1 MASAK
6 RQAQSYLG
14 NENDYINLKGL
25 NEERQLANDVYKT
38 NTNSF
43 QNAYNDLLNT
53 IASNRTKAKT
63 DFGSGRSTVSENAYL
78 QNRNNIADSSARGLG
93 NGVTQLNKLGN
104 RMETGRQFSD
114 LANTYYNTL
123 NELNANEKTYTNEY
137 NTNME
142 SARNTLNAALAD
154 VSAREKAGRNAYK
167 AAVAQLAEQIQAR
180 RDAAAAASAQLKLQK
195 EQYKQNQYLT
205 LVEALRSALGDDK
218 GVTNVGKVATDYS
231 KLISQYL
238 GKNIGRS
245 DAMKW
250 MYEQGLYDPNMFT
263 SSSKTTKNTST
274 NSKSTNNKP
283 INRFDNTTFGNRI
296 RKTTTNTNKRT
307 NNTTFGNR
315 IRK

>member
-25 NEERQLANDVYKT
+25 NEERQLANDVYNT
-38 NTNSF
+38 NTKSF

-78 QNRNNIADSSARGLG
+78 QNRNNIADNSARGLG

-142 SARNTLNAALAD
+142 SAKNTLNAALAD

-180 RDAAAAASAQLKLQK
+180 RDANANAARAYALQK
-195 EQYKQNQYLT
+195 AAQDKKIEDETTKAIFDRLKAIIGKGNKADNYISARDEYKN
-205 LVEALRSALGDDK
+205 LVKNATDK
-218 GVTNVGKVATDYS
+218 DAIDFMTKYSLYDSKSSYDKFKRDIFGSSKVAPAKSTV
-231 KLISQYL
+231 K
-238 GKNIGRS
+238 K
-245 DAMKW
+245 
-250 MYEQGLYDPNMFT
+250 
-263 SSSKTTKNTST
+263 KNTGKTYS
-274 NSKSTNNKP
+274 SL
-283 INRFDNTTFGNRI
+283 FGNS
-296 RKTTTNTNKRT
+296 N
-307 NNTTFGNR
+307 GMNR
-315 IRK
+315 SYEPIPTLGRR

>member
-25 NEERQLANDVYKT
+25 NEERQLANDVYNT
-38 NTNSF
+38 NTKSF

-93 NGVTQLNKLGN
+93 NGVAQLNKLGN

-137 NTNME
+137 NTNIN
-142 SARNTLNAALAD
+142 SNNQYNTNIDSNNQFNSNISTNDLFNKYAIGGIKLLD
-154 VSAREKAGRNAYK
+154 NY
-167 AAVAQLAEQIQAR
+167 
-180 RDAAAAASAQLKLQK
+180 DAAKNKFFSFYSYSFNKLTLLKLS
-195 EQYKQNQYLT
+195 N
-205 LVEALRSALGDDK
+205 
-218 GVTNVGKVATDYS
+218 
-231 KLISQYL
+231 
-238 GKNIGRS
+238 
-245 DAMKW
+245 
-250 MYEQGLYDPNMFT
+250 
-263 SSSKTTKNTST
+263 
-274 NSKSTNNKP
+274 
-283 INRFDNTTFGNRI
+283 
-296 RKTTTNTNKRT
+296 
-307 NNTTFGNR
+307 
-315 IRK
+315 

>member
-6 RQAQSYLG
+6 KQAQSYLG

-25 NEERQLANDVYKT
+25 NEERQLANDVYNT
-38 NTNSF
+38 NTKSF

-142 SARNTLNAALAD
+142 GARNTLNAALAD

-180 RDAAAAASAQLKLQK
+180 RDAAAAASAQLRLQR
-195 EQYKQNQYLT
+195 EQMRDNRLQALISNIRESLGENPSMDKASNVAKQYL
-205 LVEALRSALGDDK
+205 K
-218 GVTNVGKVATDYS
+218 GIGA
-231 KLISQYL
+231 YL
-238 GKNIGRS
+238 GKDITEKE
-245 DAMKW
+245 AMNW
-250 MYEQGLYDPNMFT
+250 LVERGLYSLNPKVIGGSGG
-263 SSSKTTKNTST
+263 SSW
-274 NSKSTNNKP
+274 
-283 INRFDNTTFGNRI
+283 
-296 RKTTTNTNKRT
+296 
-307 NNTTFGNR
+307 
-315 IRK
+315 